1 MPANNRTVDL
11 LVEAFDLNQRRKFE
25 LKNAAGDVIVE
36 LYFKPI
42 TRADRK
48 KAQSLAGTDEALD
61 ISTQMLC
68 QMAELEDGT
77 KAFASADAAKLQ
89 RQLPENR
96 NMAFCKGRL
105 HTKAFDRKSCNYALQ
120 EFAHCPIRHR
130 QMTCRTSQWCAT
142 YHET

>member
-25 LKNAAGDVIVE
+25 LKNADGEVLVN

-48 KAQSLAGTDEALD
+48 KAQSLSGTEEALD
-61 ISTQMLC
+61 VSTQMLC

-77 KAFASADAAKLQ
+77 KAFAAADAPKLQ
-89 RQLPENR
+89 RQLPETVLNELELFLFGIGEDASLDEAK
-96 NMAFCKGRL
+96 N
-105 HTKAFDRKSCNYALQ
+105 D
-120 EFAHCPIRHR
+120 
-130 QMTCRTSQWCAT
+130 
-142 YHET
+142 

>member
-25 LKNAAGDVIVE
+25 LKNAAGEVVID

-68 QMAELEDGT
+68 HMAELEDGT
-77 KAFASADAAKLQ
+77 KAFAAADAAKLQ
-89 RQLPENR
+89 RKLPESVLNDLELFLFGL
-96 NMAFCKGRL
+96 NQDADLDEAKN
-105 HTKAFDRKSCNYALQ
+105 D
-120 EFAHCPIRHR
+120 
-130 QMTCRTSQWCAT
+130 
-142 YHET
+142 